1 MATVFT
7 CVCINIKERQYFSQQ
22 FELVLF
28 YSNANQACYS
38 YYLCFSCRY
47 WFCYSF
53 SSRFNSA
60 NELGFGIPDDEQA
73 PPGIDNL
80 GLTGGP
86 EESAEVTTLGDPNNE
101 SMVVLVRRRRRGG
114 RFLRRLR
121 RYRGKKKNYEKWR
134 NHSRHH
140 HPFKETS

>member
-1 MATVFT
+1 MQT
-7 CVCINIKERQYFSQQ
+7 K
-22 FELVLF
+22 LVILTICA
-28 YSNANQACYS
+28 SHVAI
-38 YYLCFSCRY
+38 
-47 WFCYSF
+47 
-53 SSRFNSA
+53 
-60 NELGFGIPDDEQA
+60 GFGIPDDEQA